1 MKMYRYYKGFDE
13 KKHIARFCKF
23 NKYVNY
29 YEQIHIYVN
38 KLYIYIYMYNKIS
51 CNLIHLAV
59 VRGVNKFLNNFYIH
73 SRYSTY

>member
-38 KLYIYIYMYNKIS
+38 KLYIYIY
-51 CNLIHLAV
+51 V
-59 VRGVNKFLNNFYIH
+59 Q
-73 SRYSTY
+73 